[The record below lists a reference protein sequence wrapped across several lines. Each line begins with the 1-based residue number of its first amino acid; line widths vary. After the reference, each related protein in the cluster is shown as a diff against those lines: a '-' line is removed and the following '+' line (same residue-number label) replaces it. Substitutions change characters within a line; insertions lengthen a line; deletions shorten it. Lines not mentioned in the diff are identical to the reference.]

1 MLPPNW
7 WVPEHS
13 RTIRWVSKYALHR
26 ESEDVELS
34 AKLSYSAKLTE
45 WQLQSKRNHLPTMG
59 GAGYPVERVTW
70 RSPKS
75 INHQCI
81 GTIPNVCSARMRFA
95 RFKHVLDYDYHIISM
110 IIAWMTCRQW
120 HEKYT
125 LTMLFSR
132 HRFSFLHQQ
141 RIPQSPVQPLFLL
154 QR

>member
-13 RTIRWVSKYALHR
+13 RTMRWVSKYTLHR

-34 AKLSYSAKLTE
+34 AKLLKCQIDWMATAVKKESS
-45 WQLQSKRNHLPTMG
+45 SNHGRCWLSSWG
-59 GAGYPVERVTW
+59 VTW

-81 GTIPNVCSARMRFA
+81 GTIPNVCSATMRFA
-95 RFKHVLDYDYHIISM
+95 RFKHVLDYDYNIISM